1 MKEAENTAN
10 PIQLE
15 SEAVQRK
22 LSYMKW
28 SNQSRKLLE
37 KAERKWRSS

>member
-1 MKEAENTAN
+1 MPEKVTEMTDNQMKEAENTAN

-22 LSYMKW
+22 LSYMK
-28 SNQSRKLLE
+28 
-37 KAERKWRSS
+37 